1 MTKKPRALA
10 ALLAAILV
18 VLLGGQATAS
28 ELVMFER
35 DGCAWC
41 QRWNKEI
48 GAIYDRTPE
57 AQRLPLR
64 RVNLDRQEA
73 RITLKEPVRY
83 SPTFVM
89 VDDGGV
95 EVGRITG
102 YTSDDSFWGLLGA
115 LLGKLPPTA
124 RGT

>member
-1 MTKKPRALA
+1 M
-10 ALLAAILV
+10 
-18 VLLGGQATAS
+18 
-28 ELVMFER
+28 
-35 DGCAWC
+35 
-41 QRWNKEI
+41 
-48 GAIYDRTPE
+48 
-57 AQRLPLR
+57 R